1 MLRMSRDSS
10 PDASAMRARVR
21 TVRRQDKAAKYLP
34 RRWDIQARES
44 AHIRT
49 DGLGED
55 DASVGLLSVLEDGD
69 DRPSD
74 GETAPVEGRNEARLF
89 ARRRAKAD
97 LRAPR
102 LEVAERRARADLA
115 ISVLAGKP
123 DLQVVGLL
131 RRESQICR
139 AKKHHPVVKAQL
151 LQRRLRV
158 AHQLLERGVRSLRF
172 FEADQLH
179 LVELVLADD
188 PFRVLA
194 VGSCLAAETGREG
207 AVLQWK
213 LRRVEDLVAVV
224 VRHRHFRS
232 GNQVVAGCRLGEGLV
247 ELRKLAGAAQ
257 CLR

>member
-1 MLRMSRDSS
+1 
-10 PDASAMRARVR
+10 MRARVR

-34 RRWDIQARES
+34 RRCDIQARES

-89 ARRRAKAD
+89 ARRGAKTD

-102 LEVAERRARADLA
+102 LEVAARRARADLA

-123 DLQVVGLL
+123 DLQVVRLL

-139 AKKHHPVVKAQL
+139 AKEHDPVVKAQL
-151 LQRRLRV
+151 LQRRLSV
-158 AHQLLERGVRSLRF
+158 AHQLL
-172 FEADQLH
+172 
-179 LVELVLADD
+179 LVELVLPDD

-194 VGSCLAAETGREG
+194 VASCLAAETGREG

-213 LRRVEDLVAVV
+213 LRRIEDLVTVV
-224 VRHRHFRS
+224 VRHRHFRR
-232 GNQVVAGCRLGEGLV
+232 GNQIVAGRRL
-247 ELRKLAGAAQ
+247 
-257 CLR
+257 